1 MREALDQMEL
11 AGAQR
16 RFVTAVHVELV
27 VDVANVR
34 SDGVGRNAQVN
45 GDIRARQIGAE
56 QAQDIQLS
64 VAE

>member
-1 MREALDQMEL
+1 
-11 AGAQR
+11 
-16 RFVTAVHVELV
+16 
-27 VDVANVR
+27 VANVR